1 MDCSHL
7 TFSSDGRLPLFPDET
22 ARRAAL
28 HCLARTAG
36 QEIALFCM
44 VDDHLHLVLLA
55 PRARVGRLA
64 QAFAVS
70 LGSVAATKLDPARIR
85 PVETRAHLQWLVR
98 YVLTQPQHHGLP
110 TAPALW
116 SGSCFQDLVGA
127 RQVPGLTLRITDA
140 LPRLTRR
147 ELHKLVEL
155 PPAKL
160 KPATDEAV
168 RTAGAARLV
177 AAAGASLAVG
187 PTLEGNKPT
196 VVQARRAAAQLAAA
210 AQIPATEV
218 AWALGS
224 TPRATRRLTE
234 PPVPAATIKA
244 LRLRLTLEDRLHDS

>member
-22 ARRAAL
+22 TRRAAIR
-28 HCLARTAG
+28 CLARTAG
-36 QEIALFCM
+36 QEIALFCI

-64 QAFAVS
+64 QALAVS
-70 LGSVAATKLDPARIR
+70 LRTIAATKLDPARISA
-85 PVETRAHLQWLVR
+85 VETRAHLQWLVR
-98 YVLTQPQHHGLP
+98 YVLTQPAHHGL
-110 TAPALW
+110 TAAPALW
-116 SGSCFQDLVGA
+116 SGSCFQNLVGA
-127 RQVPGLTLRITDA
+127 RQVPGLTLQITKA
-140 LPRLTRR
+140 LPRLTQR
-147 ELHKLVEL
+147 ELHKLVDL

-160 KPATDEAV
+160 KPATNNAV

-187 PTLEGNKPT
+187 PTLEGNKSA

-218 AWALGS
+218 AWALGA
-224 TPRATRRLTE
+224 TPRAARRLKQ
-234 PPVPAATIKA
+234 PAVPATTIKA
-244 LRLRLTLEDRLHDS
+244 LRLRLALEDRVRGS